1 MISRPALLPVAI
13 ALFAA
18 SSVSPRQAS
27 SPSPVHKLFLD
38 DQKDRSGPGLSI
50 QSNDLFQRDA
60 NRRTQVHAMLEA
72 SSLKTAED
80 FHDAAYIYQHG
91 QTPDDYLLA
100 HILATVAV
108 AKGDAT
114 SLWISAATLDRYLDS
129 VHQPQAFGTQYHSN
143 GKPPF
148 TQEPY
153 SRDLIP
159 DQLRAV
165 YCVPSLDQQ
174 KENLSEFD
182 AGKYPAGIV
191 PKGCTR

>member
-1 MISRPALLPVAI
+1 MNNKLTLLAVAI
-13 ALFAA
+13 GFLATSTALSRQTA
-18 SSVSPRQAS
+18 SLN
-27 SPSPVHKLFLD
+27 PVHTLFLE
-38 DQKDRSGPGLSI
+38 DQRDRADGGLSP
-50 QSNDLFQRDA
+50 QSRELFKRDA
-60 NRRTQVHAMLEA
+60 DRRKQVHAMLEA
-72 SSLKTAED
+72 GSLKTGED

-129 VHQPQAFGTQYHSN
+129 VHQPQVFGTQYRSN

-159 DQLRAV
+159 DQLRVV